1 MKLWVRLALLT
12 YFLFFASVARAQMS
26 EGERKAAARAAFAE
40 GVDLQDKGRPAEA
53 LARFEAA
60 QKLFDAPTHLLHI
73 AQCQALTGK
82 LVEASET
89 YEMLVRKQ
97 LPPGSPEAFVQ
108 AQQQGRSELAKLRPR
123 IPTVRVTL
131 RPEPQSLRDLQITMN
146 DRAMPTEL
154 VGIARPVNPG
164 SYTLSATA
172 TGWATRTP
180 IVVEVTEA
188 EQKDVVLTL
197 EQGAG
202 PVTAAP
208 RVAPANVPPPYE
220 PPKDDTKPKPTTS
233 GPSSSG
239 FLLGLRAGLLVPSGS
254 VEKETHFRNW
264 ASAGGGVAGDL
275 IYRFAK
281 LFLIGGT
288 LELASL
294 GDPDATA
301 LPQDTARA
309 EVTTRSVYWGI
320 LAGIMPNVDKITFV
334 ADVGLGRRTITQRT
348 LRAVQVPPAVQ
359 GAPLESQES
368 YGGIEI
374 ALNAGVSFPAG
385 PIRIVPKAGFAF
397 GQFTDR
403 NCSGAPTRGCV
414 SANPLVNE
422 ATHTIFHLGIGVYY
436 HIDLAKKPAAP
447 KAAAAAD

>member
-1 MKLWVRLALLT
+1 MKLWVKLALLT
-12 YFLFFASVARAQMS
+12 CLLFFTGVARAQMS
-26 EGERKAAARAAFAE
+26 EGERKAAARAAYSE

-89 YEMLVRKQ
+89 YETLVRKQ

-108 AQQQGRSELAKLRPR
+108 AQEQGRNELAKLRPR
-123 IPTVRVTL
+123 IPTMRVSL
-131 RPEPQSLRDLQITMN
+131 KPEPQSLQDLQITMN

-154 VGIARPVNPG
+154 VGIARPINPG

-172 TGWATRTP
+172 AGWATRTP
-180 IVVEVTEA
+180 MVVEVTEA
-188 EQKDVVLTL
+188 EQKEVVLTL

-202 PVTAAP
+202 PVVAAP
-208 RVAPANVPPPYE
+208 PPVTPANVPPPYE
-220 PPKDDTKPKPTTS
+220 QQQDQTKPMPTTS

-239 FLLGLRAGLLVPSGS
+239 LLLGLRGGLFVPSGD
-254 VEKETHFRNW
+254 VDRTTPFEKY
-264 ASAGGGVAGDL
+264 ASAGGGVSADL

-294 GDPDATA
+294 GGPDASAFPTG
-301 LPQDTARA
+301 TRA
-309 EVTTRSVYWGI
+309 EVTTSSVYWGI
-320 LAGIMPNVDKITFV
+320 LAGIMPNVDKVTFV
-334 ADVGLGRRTITQRT
+334 ADVGLGRRTIEQERKLSGVVVTR
-348 LRAVQVPPAVQ
+348 
-359 GAPLESQES
+359 QES
-368 YGGIEI
+368 EESYSGIEVVI
-374 ALNAGVSFPAG
+374 NAGVSFPAG

-403 NCSGAPTRGCV
+403 DCDSGAVLTRSCV
-414 SANPLVNE
+414 GARPSVN
-422 ATHTIFHLGIGVYY
+422 AAGHTMFNLGIGIYY

-447 KAAAAAD
+447 KAAAFRH